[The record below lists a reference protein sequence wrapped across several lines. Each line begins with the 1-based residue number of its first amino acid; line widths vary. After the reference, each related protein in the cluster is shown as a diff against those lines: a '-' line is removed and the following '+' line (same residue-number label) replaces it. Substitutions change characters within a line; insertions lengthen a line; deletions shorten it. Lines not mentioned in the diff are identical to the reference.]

1 MNVSAHA
8 SSLSTRWY
16 KVFICSPSMGARTNV
31 TGEGGGDRFSDLIT
45 NSSYSFDEIGI
56 LGGMCVGWLHTV
68 TWNIRN

>member
-1 MNVSAHA
+1 
-8 SSLSTRWY
+8 
-16 KVFICSPSMGARTNV
+16 MGARTNV
-31 TGEGGGDRFSDLIT
+31 TGEGGGGGDRFSDLIT